1 MVATGEQNNK
11 KQLEAMLGRAKVFEK
26 AKKYESAVEVLSEA
40 CICFPNFLPAVIEKS
55 KLHHYNGE
63 FEQSLDTIL
72 QVLSVDKTNVE
83 ALRIYIFNLMTRE
96 NNLSFV

>member
-1 MVATGEQNNK
+1 
-11 KQLEAMLGRAKVFEK
+11 MLGRAKVFEK